1 MRDKSVIN
9 VPVYRTDPKC
19 VDNSLFPPTRPEMI
33 DDALSKVQAF
43 NCSISNN
50 IVVDNT
56 GKNYKLEVVKVTASK
71 VTYNNS
77 DLLLFNMTVQ
87 KKDFGEEYVE
97 TTPST
102 QIPMSNAIKLGSTT
116 YFFILYPVAVSI
128 ERGAKIQTYW
138 NVFVYD
144 DPNKDSE
151 DFLKVIKSVLNVIL
165 KEKIRNIKYPDFLN
179 EIKKFKVLDNI
190 SATFLTIEDVDENY
204 RAKYS
209 EWIAKSSLHKKR
221 FIDFRDIPSEKF
233 QQLYESEDVDKVKI
247 SRKVFK
253 ISQGLRLYTLK
264 RELKQDAKNMNNRF
278 VNLVESCFNENILI
292 GAGEE
297 LRIYDIDYIIK
308 KIGPII
314 HKYIS

>member
-19 VDNSLFPPTRPEMI
+19 VDNSLFPPTRQEMI

-43 NCSISNN
+43 NCSVSNN
-50 IVVDNT
+50 IVVETT
-56 GKNYKLEVVKVTASK
+56 GKNYKLEVVNVTASR
-71 VTYNNS
+71 VSYNKS
-77 DLLLFNMTVQ
+77 DLLLFHMTVQ

-97 TTPST
+97 TTPT
-102 QIPMSNAIKLGSTT
+102 KKFPMSNSVKLGSTT
-116 YFFILYPVAVSI
+116 YFFILYPIVVHI
-128 ERGAKIQTYW
+128 ERGAKIQTFW

-151 DFLKVIKSVLNVIL
+151 DFLKVVKNVLKEIL
-165 KEKIRNIKYPDFLN
+165 NEKIRNIKYADFLN
-179 EIKKFKVLDNI
+179 EINRFKVLENI
-190 SATFLTIEDVDENY
+190 SATLLTIEDVDENY

-221 FIDFRDIPSEKF
+221 FIDFRDMPSEEF
-233 QQLYESEDVDKVKI
+233 QKLYESEDVDDVKI

-253 ISQGLRLYTLK
+253 ISQGFRQFTLK
-264 RELKQDAKNMNNRF
+264 RQLKQDAKNMHDRF
-278 VNLVESCFNENILI
+278 VNVVESCFNENILI
-292 GAGEE
+292 VAGEE
-297 LRIYDIDYIIK
+297 QRIYDVDFIINK
-308 KIGPII
+308 VGPII